1 MAEAK
6 CIAVN
11 PLQPELL
18 AVGCND
24 PFIRVYD
31 HRMLTT
37 YNSMEGRR
45 SSEDLWLPEGCVQ
58 YFAPGHLP
66 PRLNREFSRRFR
78 AYVAT
83 YITFSPDGNELLA
96 NLGGEQVYLF
106 DIRHRRKVTRYHPVS
121 GAPAIATN
129 GLLKELLQSRMS
141 TKEENSSTPNGTN
154 GATNGYKIPT
164 LNGKKPVDHSQT
176 HSFSSACGSHKE
188 LQTLPHRAL
197 ELKTLGN
204 EAFCRQQ
211 FWAAVNCYNEAIT
224 IAPNAAVLYAN
235 RAAAFIKRSW

>member
-83 YITFSPDGNELLA
+83 YITFSPDGKTLA
-96 NLGGEQVYLF
+96 IGCTDNTIKLW
-106 DIRHRRKVTRYHPVS
+106 DINSENNFQSIEGHTNKILSVVFSPDGKILAS
-121 GAPAIATN
+121 GSVDETVKLWDI
-129 GLLKELLQSRMS
+129 Q
-141 TKEENSSTPNGTN
+141 TK
-154 GATNGYKIPT
+154 K
-164 LNGKKPVDHSQT
+164 
-176 HSFSSACGSHKE
+176 C
-188 LQTLPHRAL
+188 
-197 ELKTLGN
+197 LKTFHWDNDGVHGVAISSDGKIL
-204 EAFCRQQ
+204 
-211 FWAAVNCYNEAIT
+211 AAGGRNGIIKIWNVQTGECIKTLSNK
-224 IAPNAAVLYAN
+224 PYAN
-235 RAAAFIKRSW
+235 MNITNATGLTPEQKSSLKALGAMEE